1 MKFVPHRFRRWL
13 IVALLL
19 IGSSFVHSAFAGL
32 SDSMKNAIYTAYVNG
47 YVAALKMDI
56 QQIQEMKSDNGL
68 MKKTVLDAAR
78 KYVQVVQQ
86 MN

>member
-1 MKFVPHRFRRWL
+1 MKFVAYRIRRWL
-13 IVALLL
+13 IVVLLL
-19 IGSSFVHSAFAGL
+19 IGGAFVHSAFASI
-32 SDSMKNAIYTAYVNG
+32 SDPMKNAIYTAYING
-47 YVAALKMDI
+47 YVAALKNDI